1 MQKTLQI
8 HLVDRDPEIRAL
20 SREVP
25 EHTIT
30 KPSMQQL
37 FDAMIEAMVRYNGIG
52 IAGCQVGKNLR
63 VIVISK
69 EYADTDEHLVVINP
83 RLVSVSKKTQK
94 MEEGCLSVPGIYGS
108 TERFVKARVKGLLR
122 DGSAIDLKAKGMLA
136 RIFQHEIDHL
146 NGTLF
151 IDTATNLHP
160 V

>member
-1 MQKTLQI
+1 MPKTLQI
-8 HLVDRDPEIRAL
+8 HLVDRDPEVRAI
-20 SREVP
+20 SQEVA
-25 EHTIT
+25 ERDIT
-30 KPSMQQL
+30 TPQMQRL
-37 FDAMIEAMVRYNGIG
+37 FDAMIEAMIRYNGIG

-83 RLVSVSKKTQK
+83 RLVSVSKKTQRL
-94 MEEGCLSVPGIYGS
+94 EEGCLSVPGIYGS
-108 TERFVKARVKGLLR
+108 TERFMKARVKGFLR
-122 DGSAIDLKAKGMLA
+122 DGSTIDLKTKGMLA